1 MLRRSQPIK
10 MRGLILPL
18 RSLFRLN
25 FYVIGFNAKFR
36 LERSVY
42 TCAWIHKC
50 DTTKLLIVLCLLK
63 YFNID
68 LFSSIEVSW
77 YIFALVF
84 CLVRCYHAFIF
95 CALLFCDFPVIV
107 FIPCFMSHHTDIF
120 VLEKCFTVELV
131 ESSLFFHFC
140 YYTPLRHILYFCKRT
155 CRNHLQIQLYQH

>member
-10 MRGLILPL
+10 MRGLIYPL

-50 DTTKLLIVLCLLK
+50 DTTKLLIVLWLLR

-68 LFSSIEVSW
+68 LFSSIVVWW

-84 CLVRCYHAFIF
+84 CLVRFYDAFIF
-95 CALLFCDFPVIV
+95 FAY
-107 FIPCFMSHHTDIF
+107 
-120 VLEKCFTVELV
+120 
-131 ESSLFFHFC
+131 LFFVFSVFFFHS
-140 YYTPLRHILYFCKRT
+140 
-155 CRNHLQIQLYQH
+155 